1 MADTDKLIAAIF
13 AAAMC
18 TQSGKNEHGDYLK
31 EYHAFLTLM
40 TEHEQSEKS
49 KKVAVQA
56 SFDSYKKPGT
66 T

>member
-1 MADTDKLIAAIF
+1 MP
-13 AAAMC
+13 
-18 TQSGKNEHGDYLK
+18 QSK
-31 EYHAFLTLM
+31 LM
-40 TEHEQSEKS
+40 TEREQAEKS